1 MNNTKTID
9 FKDRYPLILAGGPN
23 VGKSVIF
30 NLLTSQYVTVSNYP
44 GTTVEITTA
53 NSSIAHAK
61 FMVLDTPGINSLMP
75 YSEDE
80 RVTRDILLKYQQKI
94 VVHVFDTKNF
104 TGNLMLTFQ
113 LIEMG
118 VPLVLDLNMF
128 DEAQTRG
135 VKIDTEKLAKHLG
148 IGVVA
153 TIATEKVGLNKLV
166 SEISKAGISEFNIDY
181 GEKIE
186 AAIAKI
192 SGLLPALNIAKRLA
206 ALLLLS
212 KDVTF
217 KRYLLEQ
224 GVQEDALANIDTI
237 TENTKQHFTK
247 SLKSVI
253 IEKRH
258 KKAEEIFKSVSFLKK
273 ASRTRIS
280 DKIGLLMVSP
290 HWGVPIAILIMYATY
305 LFVGKFGAG
314 FLVDLIENKLFNS
327 FLNPLIT
334 NLVDNFIPIAFI
346 KDILVGEYGLV
357 TMALTYSF
365 AIIFPIVT
373 TFFIVFGI
381 LEDSGY
387 LPRLAAV
394 VNRLFK
400 FIGLHGKA
408 VLPFI
413 LGLGCGTM
421 AVLTTRILETKK
433 ERLIAT
439 LLLAMAIPCS
449 AQLGVILGMLG
460 GISFKIVMV
469 WLAIL
474 LAILVLIGYLSSK
487 LIAGEI
493 SDFMLELPP
502 VRLPQISNIL
512 IKVRARLI
520 WYLKEAVPLF
530 ILGTLLLFVLDKFNA
545 LSVIRDFV
553 SPVVVNFLG
562 LPAKSAEAFIIGFL
576 RRDYGAAGLY
586 ALQRQGELSN
596 LQVLV
601 SVLTMTL
608 LVPCVAQFFV
618 MIKER
623 GLKVAILI
631 FVFVLAFAVLMG
643 GLINFIFR
651 AMAMMF

>member
-314 FLVDLIENKLFNS
+314 FLVDLIENKFFNS